1 MPARSLPLLARA
13 CALVLVVP
21 ACTSVTPSAPRP
33 SLRRTPC
40 LCADADAGADTE
52 AGADDVAALF
62 DAAPMG
68 DDAAMSRSEP
78 FSVEPAAPSVT
89 VHAAERAFLAIR
101 LDRAPGHRAFVELK
115 ASGLPPGVVAVAAVG
130 PGAGELGLVLE
141 AADTARPVLDMPFTV
156 EGHAEGVRVSRRLLL
171 TVLPERPVPEE

>member
-1 MPARSLPLLARA
+1 L
-13 CALVLVVP
+13 
-21 ACTSVTPSAPRP
+21 
-33 SLRRTPC
+33 
-40 LCADADAGADTE
+40 ADAGADTE
-52 AGADDVAALF
+52 AGADVAALF

-130 PGAGELGLVLE
+130 PGAGELGLVPQGQ
-141 AADTARPVLDMPFTV
+141 AHVL
-156 EGHAEGVRVSRRLLL
+156 GHRGGRHGAVRRR
-171 TVLPERPVPEE
+171 